1 MCRAGI
7 LEVIV
12 CSEADAVAA
21 VEGGADRLE
30 VISHY
35 EVGGLTPPV
44 DLVRT
49 IASIVR
55 VPLRVM
61 VRQREPFVV
70 TDPAEIEELRAAARA
85 FADLDV
91 DGLVIG
97 FVRESPEGKCIDHE
111 LLRRVLASA
120 PDVKATFHR
129 AFEELIDPLAAIAEL
144 KQHPQIDRI
153 LTSGGDD
160 PGASK
165 VDRLIA
171 WRRAAIPEIEL
182 VIGGGTDAE
191 VIRLLMPIGIREFHV
206 GTAARDGRRVDGAVR
221 ADHVRALAEMI
232 R

>member
-1 MCRAGI
+1 MSQSGI

-35 EVGGLTPPV
+35 EVGGLTPQV
-44 DLVRT
+44 DLVRR
-49 IASIVR
+49 IAARVR

-70 TDPAEIEELRAAARA
+70 TDTAEIEELCEAARA

-91 DGLVIG
+91 EGLVIG
-97 FVRESPEGKCIDHE
+97 FVRDSAEGKCIDHE
-111 LLRRVLASA
+111 LLRRVLACA

-129 AFEELIDPLAAIAEL
+129 AFEGLTDPLAAIAEL
-144 KQHPQIDRI
+144 KQHPQIDHI

-160 PGASK
+160 SWVNK
-165 VDRLIA
+165 LDRLA
-171 WRRAAIPEIEL
+171 HWQRAASPEIEL
-182 VIGGGTDAE
+182 VVGGGTDE
-191 VIRLLMPIGIREFHV
+191 GVIRFLKPTGIHGFHI
-206 GTAARDGRRVDGAVR
+206 GTAVREGRKIDGPVLAHRVRD
-221 ADHVRALAEMI
+221 LAKLVH
-232 R
+232 